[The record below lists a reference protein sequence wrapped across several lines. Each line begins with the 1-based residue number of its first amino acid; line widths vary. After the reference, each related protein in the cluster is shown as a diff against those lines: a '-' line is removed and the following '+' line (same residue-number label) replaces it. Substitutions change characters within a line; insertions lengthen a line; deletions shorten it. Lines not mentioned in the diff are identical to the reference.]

1 MSLLAMARA
10 EEIGAALFVFFNPF
24 FGEAAVANLRENFA
38 HFLARFLGDDSRS
51 GGIVA
56 LLGGVAHGIAH
67 IAEAA
72 AINQIDDV
80 FQFVEALEISD
91 FALIAGL
98 DQCLE
103 TPPAQFT
110 HHAA

>member
-38 HFLARFLGDDSRS
+38 HFLARFLGADSRS

-56 LLGGVAHGIAH
+56 LLGGVVHGIAH
-67 IAEAA
+67 IAVAA
-72 AINQIDDV
+72 AINQIDDE
-80 FQFVEALEISD
+80 FQFVEALELAD
-91 FALIAGL
+91 FGVITGF
-98 DQCLE
+98 DQGVE
-103 TPPAQFT
+103 
-110 HHAA
+110 